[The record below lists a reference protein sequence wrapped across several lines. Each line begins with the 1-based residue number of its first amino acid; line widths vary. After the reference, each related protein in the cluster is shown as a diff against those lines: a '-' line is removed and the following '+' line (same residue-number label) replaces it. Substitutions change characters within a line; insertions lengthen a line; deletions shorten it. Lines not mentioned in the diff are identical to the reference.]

1 MTTRWSLG
9 PCALANPST
18 LFASPPNP
26 RQGCWPSVDVHVRC
40 NSVKCCKIRELDMS
54 DEKEVM
60 SRRRVLS
67 LLGLAGLSLAVPTVL
82 TVSDATIS
90 DAEAQAAPPAAPA
103 AGPQTGTERR
113 QERRIR
119 RTERR
124 QERRQ
129 GRRERRMARREGRAE
144 RREIRRTGGSSPQ

>member
-1 MTTRWSLG
+1 MTTRWSLS
-9 PCALANPST
+9 PCALASPST

-103 AGPQTGTERR
+103 AGPTTGTERR
-113 QERRIR
+113 KEHGAAPGSAHTPHGAASGATPRS
-119 RTERR
+119 
-124 QERRQ
+124 Q
-129 GRRERRMARREGRAE
+129 GATYGAARRPRGA
-144 RREIRRTGGSSPQ
+144 T